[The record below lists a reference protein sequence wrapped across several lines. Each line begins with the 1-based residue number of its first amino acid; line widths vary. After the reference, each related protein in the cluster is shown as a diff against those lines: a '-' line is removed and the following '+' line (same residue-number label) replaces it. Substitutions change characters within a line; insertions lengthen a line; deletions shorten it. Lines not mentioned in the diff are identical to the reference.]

1 MNNAWYPITDKERVS
16 IYSAGYK
23 PGYIEKAMTLGIKN
37 IILCMEDG
45 TPEDK
50 KNEARCLV
58 KRALD
63 EFKDSDKNLIVRINS
78 VYTEH
83 WQKDIEAIM
92 ENKPARIRIPMV
104 NKPED
109 LALVDAYIEKLL
121 KETNDD
127 RKPLYEIMI
136 ESREGLNNIKKIYES
151 CSNIYA
157 FTLGGCDYYDD
168 VKDICQN
175 PEQEVINAK
184 KRICEF
190 CKENKLYS
198 FDTTYMNYRNMEGF
212 KNDCIFSRNLGFS
225 GRSVIHPD
233 QIKMAIEIYSDREG
247 NYV

>member
-1 MNNAWYPITDKERVS
+1 MKSALKPITDKERVVF
-16 IYSAGYK
+16 YSAGYK

-37 IILCMEDG
+37 LILCMEDG

-50 KNEARCLV
+50 KSEARCLV
-58 KRALD
+58 KRALC
-63 EFKDSDKNLIVRINS
+63 EFKDSDKNIIVRINS

-83 WQKDIEAIM
+83 WKKDLQAILG
-92 ENKPARIRIPMV
+92 NKPARIRIPMV

-109 LALVDAYIEKLL
+109 LVLVDTYIKKLL
-121 KETNDD
+121 KELNDNY
-127 RKPLYEIMI
+127 KPQYEIMI
-136 ESREGLNNIKKIYES
+136 ESREGLNNIKEIYES

-184 KRICEF
+184 KRICDF
-190 CKENKLYS
+190 CRDNKLYC
-198 FDTTYMNYRNMEGF
+198 FDTTYMNYRDMEGF
-212 KNDCIFSRNLGFS
+212 KRDCIFSRNLGFS

-233 QIKMAIEIYSDREG
+233 QVKIAMEIYSDREG
-247 NYV
+247 KYV